1 MDRKRNEKQYTL
13 NPDTGRRIVVNGPTW
28 RRLSTKYYT
37 NNDGSFT
44 DELIP
49 DQEVYPQERR
59 PIWRRRNVV
68 RDPKYKRFVPILVG
82 TDEWNKRY
90 GTDEWNKRYLEYEWD
105 GHKFGAKR
113 KQRLPKS
120 LDTVDKR
127 RQARSNQ
134 RNAYKVFDRKVSE
147 GRLTE
152 VVDSS
157 LGYAATYYHTLNGNM
172 D

>member
-1 MDRKRNEKQYTL
+1 MESRRSDKRYTT

-59 PIWRRRNVV
+59 RPIWRRRNVV

-90 GTDEWNKRYLEYEWD
+90 LEYEWD
-105 GHKFGAKR
+105 GHEFGAKR
-113 KQRLPKS
+113 EQRLPKS
-120 LDTVDKR
+120 LNSVEKR
-127 RQARSNQ
+127 REEKR
-134 RNAYKVFDRKVSE
+134 RE
-147 GRLTE
+147 GIAKRQ
-152 VVDSS
+152 
-157 LGYAATYYHTLNGNM
+157 
-172 D
+172 